1 MIKPN
6 RFAVAITGLLLS
18 ATIAS
23 AQGTLTEADIINS
36 LVETGPAMQ
45 AAGFDVA
52 AIQKALF
59 ERIQVEGTES
69 AARPMPV
76 LPAVMDALA
85 LFGPQIKAAGVRVEN
100 HLPGNADI
108 LVIGDTVRLGQ
119 VLVNLLSNAVDAMA
133 DAADKT
139 LRISVEED
147 GEAVLIKVTDTGTG
161 IPPDVLPHV
170 FDPFFTTKESGK
182 GLGLGLPISYGI
194 VRDFGGALTAVSNPQ
209 GGATFTVTLRRS
221 RAAHAA

>member
-76 LPAVMDALA
+76 LQALSKYPNLTVQVEFDFDSDWIRPSSWETVGLIADGLHHPLLLTSRFAVIGHTDAKGSRDYNLKLSQRRAEAVMDMLVSTFRVPPDQLVAL
-85 LFGPQIKAAGVRVEN
+85 GVGEEQ
-100 HLPGNADI
+100 PADPA
-108 LVIGDTVRLGQ
+108 
-119 VLVNLLSNAVDAMA
+119 NP
-133 DAADKT
+133 DAAIN
-139 LRISVEED
+139 RRVQ
-147 GEAVLIKVTDTGTG
+147 LINIG
-161 IPPDVLPHV
+161 P
-170 FDPFFTTKESGK
+170 
-182 GLGLGLPISYGI
+182 
-194 VRDFGGALTAVSNPQ
+194 R
-209 GGATFTVTLRRS
+209 
-221 RAAHAA
+221 

>member
-76 LPAVMDALA
+76 LQALSKYPNLTVQVEFDFDSDWIRPSSWETVGLIADGLHHPLLLTSRFAVIGHTDAKGSRDYNLKLSQRRAEAVMEMLVTTFRVPPDQLVAL
-85 LFGPQIKAAGVRVEN
+85 GVGEEQ
-100 HLPGNADI
+100 PADPA
-108 LVIGDTVRLGQ
+108 
-119 VLVNLLSNAVDAMA
+119 NP
-133 DAADKT
+133 DAAIN
-139 LRISVEED
+139 RRVQ
-147 GEAVLIKVTDTGTG
+147 LINIG
-161 IPPDVLPHV
+161 P
-170 FDPFFTTKESGK
+170 
-182 GLGLGLPISYGI
+182 
-194 VRDFGGALTAVSNPQ
+194 R
-209 GGATFTVTLRRS
+209 
-221 RAAHAA
+221 